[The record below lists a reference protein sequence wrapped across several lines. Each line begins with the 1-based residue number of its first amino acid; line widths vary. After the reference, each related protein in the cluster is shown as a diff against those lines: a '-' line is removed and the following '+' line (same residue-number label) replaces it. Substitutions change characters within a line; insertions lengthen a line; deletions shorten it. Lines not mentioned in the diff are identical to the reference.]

1 MYKRI
6 GEKQKTED
14 NEFKDNLNPERLEK
28 VSGGDAERLPDVMF
42 FVEVHNGTRKRTET
56 FDTEQQHE
64 IATVKN
70 GSEKEKNRAL
80 VRSVF
85 TMQKVLS

>member
-1 MYKRI
+1 MYKRN
-6 GEKQKTED
+6 GEKQKKED
-14 NEFKDNLNPERLEK
+14 NEFKDDLNPEQLEN

-42 FVEVHNGTRKRTET
+42 FVEVHNGTRKRTGT
-56 FDTEQQHE
+56 FDTGQYHE

-70 GSEKEKNRAL
+70 GSEKEKNWAL

-85 TMQKVLS
+85 TMQKVLN